1 MYDVLLLHSGLKRF
15 LFWLW
20 FKSMRDG
27 AKDASGLDP
36 CKNLFY
42 WLIMYFS
49 FWPYICFRKSFFW
62 FGKVFTTFCKL
73 WVKDQI
79 IFMSKNV
86 QHYSDLFKLSL
97 HYVTLHYVT
106 WCIWFLLGTGQK
118 KPVLSVELN
127 WIQGE
132 TFEKFQFISVALT
145 MTADTLPTRAV
156 NGTSW
161 ILKAPST
168 KLRIF

>member
-15 LFWLW
+15 LFRLW
-20 FKSMRDG
+20 FKSMRAG

-86 QHYSDLFKLSL
+86 QHYSDLSKLSL
-97 HYVTLHYVT
+97 HYVTLRNLMYLIFVGDWPKET
-106 WCIWFLLGTGQK
+106 CFICWIKLDTGGNFWK
-118 KPVLSVELN
+118 VSIHFRSFDHDGGHAAN
-127 WIQGE
+127 
-132 TFEKFQFISVALT
+132 
-145 MTADTLPTRAV
+145 
-156 NGTSW
+156 
-161 ILKAPST
+161 
-168 KLRIF
+168 

>member
-1 MYDVLLLHSGLKRF
+1 MYDVLLLHSGLKIF
-15 LFWLW
+15 SECDLN
-20 FKSMRDG
+20 SCRDG
-27 AKDASGLDP
+27 AEDASGLDP

-62 FGKVFTTFCKL
+62 FGKLFTTFCKL

-86 QHYSDLFKLSL
+86 QHYSDFCSMK
-97 HYVTLHYVT
+97 VEFTLCYVT

-156 NGTSW
+156 KRMSRMSGEGTY
-161 ILKAPST
+161 
-168 KLRIF
+168 